1 MLPVITFFCELETQP
16 LETLFT
22 NPQVIPDLKALNA
35 GISLGILDL
44 SPERAGVV
52 QRLNQAGIPVTA
64 WLLLP
69 KDQGYWFNSTN
80 AAQAA
85 RRYAD
90 FKAWTAEYDLEWS
103 AIGLD
108 IEPNITETKAVLK
121 DRSKL
126 APLLLQR
133 LFDPQSLL
141 RAEMAYAS
149 LVNCIQTDG
158 YLVESYH
165 IPMIIDERKTSS
177 TLLKRLTGLVD
188 FHANREVLMLFSSF
202 FRPNGDGLIWSYG
215 PQADSIGI
223 GITGGGV
230 DIEGIID
237 IPPLT
242 WAELTR
248 DLRLA
253 YRLKKPVHIFC
264 LEGCLKEGYLSRL
277 RTFDWEGPVT
287 EPSETYQKV
296 HNVRHLA
303 QAALW
308 AAAHPLPVLA
318 GLFTLGWVFSR
329 LFGRR
334 RKTCC

>member
-1 MLPVITFFCELETQP
+1 MLPILTFFCELEAQP
-16 LETLFT
+16 LEALFT

-35 GISLGILDL
+35 GVSLGILDF

-52 QRLNQAGIPVTA
+52 QSLNKANIPVTA

-90 FKAWTAEYDLEWS
+90 FKAWTAEHDLKWA

-108 IEPNITETKAVLK
+108 IEPNINEAISLTQ
-121 DRSKL
+121 DRARL
-126 APLLLQR
+126 APTMLKR
-133 LFDPQSLL
+133 LFDQQSLL

-149 LVNCIQTDG
+149 LAARIQTDG
-158 YLVESYH
+158 YLVESYQFPF
-165 IPMIIDERKTSS
+165 IVDERKVGS
-177 TLLKRLTGLVD
+177 TLLKRLAGLVD
-188 FHANREVLMLFSSF
+188 FHANREVLMLYSSF
-202 FRPNGDGLIWSYG
+202 MRPFGDGLIWSYG
-215 PQADSIGI
+215 RQANSIGI
-223 GITGGGV
+223 GNTGGGV
-230 DIEGIID
+230 EIQAVKDV
-237 IPPLT
+237 PPMT

-253 YRLKKPVHIFC
+253 YHLKKPVHIFC
-264 LEGCLKEGYLSRL
+264 LEGCVKEGYLTRL

-287 EPSETYQKV
+287 EPIKSYQKV
-296 HNVRHLA
+296 HAVRQLG
-303 QAALW
+303 QAGLW
-308 AAAHPLPVLA
+308 AAAHPLVVMA
-318 GLFTLGWVFSR
+318 GVCILGCGLSR

-334 RKTCC
+334 KKCCG

>member
-1 MLPVITFFCELETQP
+1 MLPAITFFCELESQP
-16 LETLFT
+16 LEALFT

-35 GISLGILDL
+35 GVSLGILDL

-52 QRLNQAGIPVTA
+52 QRLNKAGIPVTA

-80 AAQAA
+80 VAQAA

-90 FKAWTAEYDLEWS
+90 FKAWSTEYGLKWE

-108 IEPNITETKAVLK
+108 IEPNINEMKSILQ

-126 APLLLQR
+126 FPLILQR
-133 LFDPQSLL
+133 LFDAQSCL
-141 RAEMAYAS
+141 RAEMAYAG
-149 LVNCIQTDG
+149 LVSRIQTDG

-165 IPMIIDERKTSS
+165 IPVIADERKAGS
-177 TLLKRLTGLVD
+177 TLLKRLAGLVD
-188 FHANREVLMLFSSF
+188 FHANREVLMLYSSLV
-202 FRPNGDGLIWSYG
+202 RPNGDGLIWSYG

-223 GITGGGV
+223 GVTGGGV
-230 DIEGIID
+230 DIEAITN
-237 IPPLT
+237 IPALS

-253 YRLKKPVHIFC
+253 YRLKKPVHIFS
-264 LEGCLKEGYLSRL
+264 LEGCVKEGYLSRL

-287 EPSETYQKV
+287 EPVESCQRV
-296 HNVRHLA
+296 HALRRFA
-303 QAALW
+303 QVGLW
-308 AAAHPLPVLA
+308 AAAHPLAVLA
-318 GLFTLGWVFSR
+318 GMCLLGCSVSR

-334 RKTCC
+334 RK

>member
-1 MLPVITFFCELETQP
+1 MLPVITFFCELEAQP

-22 NPQVIPDLKALNA
+22 NPQVIPHLIALNA
-35 GISLGILDL
+35 GVSLGILDL

-52 QRLNQAGIPVTA
+52 QRLNKAGIPVTA

-85 RRYAD
+85 RRYSD
-90 FKAWTAEYDLEWS
+90 FKAWTAEYDLQWS

-108 IEPNITETKAVLK
+108 IEPNITETKMVMK

-126 APLLLQR
+126 VPLLLQR

-149 LVNCIQTDG
+149 LVSRIQTDG

-165 IPMIIDERKTSS
+165 IPVIIDERKASS
-177 TLLKRLTGLVD
+177 TLLKRLAGLVD
-188 FHANREVLMLFSSF
+188 FHANREVLILYSSF

-223 GITGGGV
+223 GNTGGGV

-296 HNVRHLA
+296 HNVRRLA

-308 AAAHPLPVLA
+308 TAAHPLPVLA

>member
-1 MLPVITFFCELETQP
+1 MLPVLTFFCELEAQP
-16 LETLFT
+16 LEALFT
-22 NPQVIPDLKALNA
+22 NPQVILDLKALNA
-35 GISLGILDL
+35 GVSLGILDF

-52 QRLNQAGIPVTA
+52 QHLNKAAIPVTA

-69 KDQGYWFNSTN
+69 KEQGYWFNSTN

-90 FKAWTAEYDLEWS
+90 FKAWTAEHDLKWA

-108 IEPNITETKAVLK
+108 IEPNINETISLTQN
-121 DRSKL
+121 RSSL
-126 APLLLQR
+126 APTILKR
-133 LFDPQSLL
+133 LFDQQSLL

-149 LVNCIQTDG
+149 LAARIQTDG

-165 IPMIIDERKTSS
+165 IPFIIDERKAGS
-177 TLLKRLTGLVD
+177 TLLKRLAGLVD
-188 FHANREVLMLFSSF
+188 FQANREVLTLYSSIM
-202 FRPNGDGLIWSYG
+202 RPFGDGLIWSYG
-215 PQADSIGI
+215 RQADSIGI

-230 DIEGIID
+230 DIQAVKD
-237 IPPLT
+237 IPPMT

-253 YRLKKPVHIFC
+253 YHLKKPVHIFS
-264 LEGCLKEGYLSRL
+264 LEGCLNEGYLTRL

-287 EPSETYQKV
+287 EPVESYQKV
-296 HNVRHLA
+296 HVVRQLG
-303 QAALW
+303 QAGLW
-308 AAAHPLPVLA
+308 ATAHPLVVMA
-318 GLFTLGWVFSR
+318 GMCILGCGLSM

-334 RKTCC
+334 KKCCG

>member
-1 MLPVITFFCELETQP
+1 MLPVLTFFCELEAQP
-16 LETLFT
+16 LEAVFT

-35 GISLGILDL
+35 GISLGILDF

-52 QRLNQAGIPVTA
+52 QSLNKADIPVTA

-90 FKAWTAEYDLEWS
+90 FKAWTAEHDLKWA
-103 AIGLD
+103 AIGLN
-108 IEPNITETKAVLK
+108 IEPNINETISLTQ
-121 DRSKL
+121 DRSNL
-126 APLLLQR
+126 APTLLKR
-133 LFDPQSLL
+133 LFDQQSLL

-149 LVNCIQTDG
+149 LANRIQTDG
-158 YLVESYH
+158 YLIESYH
-165 IPMIIDERKTSS
+165 IPFIVDERKAGS
-177 TLLKRLTGLVD
+177 TLFKRLAGLVD
-188 FHANREVLMLFSSF
+188 FHANREVLMLYSSI
-202 FRPNGDGLIWSYG
+202 FRPNGDGFIWSYG
-215 PQADSIGI
+215 PQTDSIGI

-230 DIEGIID
+230 DIQAVKD

-253 YRLKKPVHIFC
+253 YRLKKPVHIFS
-264 LEGCLKEGYLSRL
+264 LEGCVNEGYLARL
-277 RTFDWEGPVT
+277 RTFDWEGPIT
-287 EPSETYQKV
+287 EPKETCQMV
-296 HNVRHLA
+296 HTVRQLG
-303 QAALW
+303 QAGLW
-308 AAAHPLPVLA
+308 VAAHPLIVMA
-318 GLFTLGWVFSR
+318 GMCILGCGFSR

-334 RKTCC
+334 KKCCG

>member
-1 MLPVITFFCELETQP
+1 MLPVLTFFCELEAQL
-16 LETLFT
+16 LEALFT
-22 NPQVIPDLKALNA
+22 NPQVIPDLKGLNA
-35 GISLGILDL
+35 GISLGILDF

-52 QRLNQAGIPVTA
+52 QSLNKANIPVTA

-80 AAQAA
+80 VAQAA

-90 FKAWTAEYDLEWS
+90 FKAWTAEHDLRW
-103 AIGLD
+103 AAVGLD
-108 IEPNITETKAVLK
+108 IEPNINEITSLMKEG
-121 DRSKL
+121 SK
-126 APLLLQR
+126 PPTHMLQR
-133 LFDPQSLL
+133 LFDQQSLL

-149 LVNCIQTDG
+149 LVTHIQTDG

-165 IPMIIDERKTSS
+165 LPFIVDERKAGS
-177 TLLKRLTGLVD
+177 TLFKRIAGLVD
-188 FHANREVLMLFSSF
+188 FHANREVLMLYSSV

-215 PQADSIGI
+215 PQTDSIGI

-230 DIEGIID
+230 DIQAVKD

-253 YRLKKPVHIFC
+253 YQLKKPVHIFS
-264 LEGCLKEGYLSRL
+264 LEGCVNEGYLARL
-277 RTFDWEGPVT
+277 RTFDWDGPVS
-287 EPSETYQKV
+287 EPKQTYQMV
-296 HNVRHLA
+296 QSVRQVG
-303 QAALW
+303 QAGLW
-308 AAAHPLPVLA
+308 ATAHPLVVMA
-318 GLFTLGWVFSR
+318 GICLVGCGLSM

-334 RKTCC
+334 KKCCG